1 MSAIEATQ
9 KRLWASM
16 IAVDV
21 NLVAFSVGPISV
33 RWYGLT
39 YVVDITVGLLVAW
52 SYARSNG
59 G

>member
-1 MSAIEATQ
+1 
-9 KRLWASM
+9 M
-16 IAVDV
+16 IALDV

-39 YVVDITVGLLVAW
+39 YVVDIMVGLLVVW